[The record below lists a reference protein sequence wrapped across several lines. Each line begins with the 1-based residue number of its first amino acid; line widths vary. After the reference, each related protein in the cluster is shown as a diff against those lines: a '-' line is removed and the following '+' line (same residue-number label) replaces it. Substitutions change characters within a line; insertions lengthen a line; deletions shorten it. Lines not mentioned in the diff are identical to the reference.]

1 MTIDAYLRELDHELR
16 LRRAPRARL
25 LRETQD
31 HLDELC
37 TELVAGGLPREQAE
51 ARAVAQ
57 FGAAATIAARF
68 AEATASTTVD
78 RAVSVTTAAFVA
90 YTGVYV
96 AFGTA
101 ASPLLRDFPQG
112 AGSFFGL
119 PLAAVAIGVAFV
131 RSIRLHR
138 ALGAPSTELTAIT
151 RALSVAGVA
160 LIGAA
165 VAEVTAAATRP
176 AGVIAWSEG
185 RWLTL
190 AFAAALTLL
199 LLSAI
204 VVVRASA
211 KAQAARSLPSR
222 ARP

>member
-1 MTIDAYLRELDHELR
+1 MTIGAYLAELDRELR
-16 LRRAPRARL
+16 LRRARRARL

-37 TELVAGGLPREQAE
+37 AELVAGGLPREEAE

-78 RAVSVTTAAFVA
+78 RAVTVTAAAFVA
-90 YTGVYV
+90 YAGVYL

-112 AGSFFGL
+112 VGSFFGL
-119 PLAAVAIGVAFV
+119 PLAAVALGVAFV
-131 RSIRLHR
+131 RSIRRNR
-138 ALGAPSTELTAIT
+138 ASAAPSTELTAIT

-165 VAEVTAAATRP
+165 IAEVSAAATRP
-176 AGVIAWSEG
+176 AGIIAWSEG

-190 AFAAALTLL
+190 AFAAALALL

-204 VVVRASA
+204 AVVRATA
-211 KAQAARSLPSR
+211 KAQAARSFPSR
-222 ARP
+222 TRL